1 MFCSKC
7 GIKLPNNAKF
17 CFCCGAHM
25 QQFAQKESVRGE
37 ERIEK
42 QGDISF
48 VNIAKKK
55 KRELIVLFFIINIVL
70 TLCLCKLF
78 FGSFFPSDKE
88 MVTGAIEYFN
98 THSNLLDN

>member
-48 VNIAKKK
+48 VNPYEIHSC
-55 KRELIVLFFIINIVL
+55 INSRI
-70 TLCLCKLF
+70 
-78 FGSFFPSDKE
+78 SD
-88 MVTGAIEYFN
+88 
-98 THSNLLDN
+98 DR